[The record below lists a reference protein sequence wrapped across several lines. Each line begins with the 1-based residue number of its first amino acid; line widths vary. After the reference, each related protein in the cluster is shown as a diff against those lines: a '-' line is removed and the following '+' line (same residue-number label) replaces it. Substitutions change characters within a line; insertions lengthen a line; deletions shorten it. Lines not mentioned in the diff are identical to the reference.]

1 MTDIKEFFKLYFP
14 AAKFRRAWQN
24 VIAFFAFNDDQAE
37 LDALQAT
44 IDDLERQRRIISQ
57 QLTFVRWE
65 LHRKKYIKGQVDL
78 ID

>member
-24 VIAFFAFNDDQAE
+24 VIAFFALNDDQAE

-57 QLTFVRWE
+57 QLTIVRWE

>member
-14 AAKFRRAWQN
+14 ASKFKRAWQN
-24 VIAFFAFNDDQAE
+24 AIAFFAPDDDQAE

-44 IDDLERQRRIISQ
+44 IDDLERQRGIISQ
-57 QLTFVRWE
+57 QLTIVRWE
-65 LHRKKYIKGQVDL
+65 LHRKKYLKGQVDL

>member
-24 VIAFFAFNDDQAE
+24 VIAFFALNDDQAE

-65 LHRKKYIKGQVDL
+65 LHRKKYIK
-78 ID
+78 

>member
-14 AAKFRRAWQN
+14 ASKFIRAWQN
-24 VIAFFAFNDDQAE
+24 AIAFFAPDDDQAE

-57 QLTFVRWE
+57 QLTIVRWE
-65 LHRKKYIKGQVDL
+65 LHRKKYLKGQVDL

>member
-24 VIAFFAFNDDQAE
+24 VIAFFALNDDQAE

-44 IDDLERQRRIISQ
+44 IDDLERQRRIISL
-57 QLTFVRWE
+57 QLSFVRWE
-65 LHRKKYIKGQVDL
+65 LHRKKYLKGQVDL

>member
-57 QLTFVRWE
+57 QLTIVRWE
-65 LHRKKYIKGQVDL
+65 LHRKKYLKGQVDL

>member
-14 AAKFRRAWQN
+14 ASKFKRAWQN
-24 VIAFFAFNDDQAE
+24 AIAFFAPDGDQAE

-44 IDDLERQRRIISQ
+44 IDDLERQRRIISL

>member
-14 AAKFRRAWQN
+14 ASKFRRAWQN
-24 VIAFFAFNDDQAE
+24 AIAFFAPDDDQSE

-44 IDDLERQRRIISQ
+44 IDDLERQRRIISLH
-57 QLTFVRWE
+57 LTFVRWE
-65 LHRKKYIKGQVDL
+65 LHRKKYLKGQVDL

>member
-24 VIAFFAFNDDQAE
+24 VIAFFALNDDQAE

-57 QLTFVRWE
+57 QLTIVRWE
-65 LHRKKYIKGQVDL
+65 LHRKKYLKGQVDL

>member
-14 AAKFRRAWQN
+14 ASKFRRARQN
-24 VIAFFAFNDDQAE
+24 AIAFFAPDGDQAE

-57 QLTFVRWE
+57 QLTIVRWE

>member
-14 AAKFRRAWQN
+14 ASKFKRAWQN
-24 VIAFFAFNDDQAE
+24 AIAVFAPDDDQAE

-57 QLTFVRWE
+57 QLTIVRWE
-65 LHRKKYIKGQVDL
+65 LHRKKYLKGQVDL

>member
-14 AAKFRRAWQN
+14 ASKFKRAWQN
-24 VIAFFAFNDDQAE
+24 GIAFFAPDGDQSE

-44 IDDLERQRRIISQ
+44 IDDLERQRRIISL

-65 LHRKKYIKGQVDL
+65 LTRKKQLKKLVD
-78 ID
+78 

>member
-24 VIAFFAFNDDQAE
+24 VIAFFALNDDQAD

-57 QLTFVRWE
+57 QLTIVRWE

>member
-24 VIAFFAFNDDQAE
+24 VIAFFALNDDQAE

>member
-14 AAKFRRAWQN
+14 ASKFRRAWQN
-24 VIAFFAFNDDQAE
+24 AIAFFAPDDDQAE

-44 IDDLERQRRIISQ
+44 IDDLERQRWIISQ

-65 LHRKKYIKGQVDL
+65 LHRKKYLKGQVDL

>member
-24 VIAFFAFNDDQAE
+24 AIAFFALDNNQAE

-57 QLTFVRWE
+57 QLTIVRWE
-65 LHRKKYIKGQVDL
+65 LHRKKYLKGQVDL